1 MAKVL
6 KEVSKISGA
15 FGQEGEERMAELLA
29 NSLPDNYL
37 ILNSPRIAYRE
48 DIVDIDHIVIT
59 PYGVFVIES
68 KNMNGKITGGLMGNW
83 VQERLVGGRLELVKI
98 GNPASQVNQYAK
110 IVRQYLKDEYL
121 QRFGAAHNFK
131 VEPVVVFVH
140 DQSNI
145 NQMSYTHRGFIGK
158 VRVCKAKELISY
170 ITSYQKEFFTSEDM
184 AWCADALIPPD
195 QRDQTGIYSSLL
207 TKALRESFQGRFQML
222 EEIGDGNFGT
232 VYKSYDTKL
241 DRAVA
246 IKKLHT
252 RKKTDEVIKRFNRE
266 ARASAKLRHENIVEF
281 FDYYEENGEFYI
293 VMELINGKPLDEM
306 IEEPMDLDE
315 LSDVFTD
322 ICSALQHAHDN
333 GVIHRDLKAANIML
347 TDDGKVKITDFGVAR
362 IVGEEM
368 QQTTHFSVGTPTIM
382 APEQVMGIQTDHRID
397 IFALGVLLYQL
408 CTGKLPFTGQ
418 SIGEVVNNILKVDP
432 VPPTQLNPNIPG
444 SLERVI
450 LKALAKEP
458 EDRYATAREMAEEF
472 YSSLDP
478 DQQDVYSGTWEKWRN
493 KLKRF
498 WRDDRL
504 KFQAVSI
511 ITIAAFAWFFSSQAY
526 MDAKSVEDKY
536 SILQSNPASMRS
548 KIVTNNNL
556 ATVVNNF
563 SGYMGAKVHLNG
575 KLNRIVSAVNN
586 SVLVEMLI
594 PQDEGQ
600 PISMLVVFN
609 GNPHSWIDKHD
620 SGDELHVTGKLDK
633 IQGLDQQAARPL
645 VVADTI
651 QAMEPWAELAPSILT
666 LQVDKTTNRQ
676 GKEVTLKRIEFA
688 ESETRLYVKVENKN
702 KESAHLSLGNPVG
715 IQNGKEI
722 GQLYKT
728 EGNFEFELRAGQI
741 SEGIV
746 YLQPMDMM
754 LGTAQIKLGDGL
766 SQEPFSFDVR
776 WATE

>member
-15 FGQEGEERMAELLA
+15 FGQEGEERMADLLA
-29 NSLPDNYL
+29 NSLPDNFL

-48 DIVDIDHIVIT
+48 DIVDIDHIVIS

-121 QRFGAAHNFK
+121 KSFGTAHNFK
-131 VEPVVVFVH
+131 VEAVVVFVH
-140 DQSNI
+140 DQSHI

-158 VRVCKAKELISY
+158 VRVCKAKDLIAH
-170 ITSYQKEFFTSEDM
+170 ITSYQKEFFKAEDM
-184 AWCADALIPPD
+184 RWCADVLIPPD

-207 TKALRESFQGRFQML
+207 SRAMRESFQGRFQML

-252 RKKTDEVIKRFNRE
+252 RKKTDEIIKRFNRE

-293 VMELINGKPLDEM
+293 VMELINGKPLED
-306 IEEPMDLDE
+306 IIDEPMDLDE

-362 IVGEEM
+362 IVGEEI

-382 APEQVMGIQTDHRID
+382 APEQVMGIETDHRID

-432 VPPTQLNPNIPG
+432 IPPTQLNPNLPI

-472 YSSLDP
+472 YSALDP
-478 DQQDVYSGTWEKWRN
+478 DQQADYSGNWDRVSSKV
-493 KLKRF
+493 KRF
-498 WRDDRL
+498 FRDDRL
-504 KFQAVSI
+504 KFQVIFI
-511 ITIAAFAWFFSSQAY
+511 ITIAIFAWLFSSQAY
-526 MDAKSVEDKY
+526 MDAKSVEDKFN
-536 SILQSNPASMRS
+536 ILQSNPAAVRS
-548 KIVTNNNL
+548 KLVTNTNL
-556 ATVVNNF
+556 ATVVDNF
-563 SGYMGAKVHLNG
+563 SGYVGAKVHLNG

-586 SVLVEMLI
+586 SVLVEMQI
-594 PQDEGQ
+594 SEDEKD
-600 PISMLVVFN
+600 PINVLVVFN

-620 SGDELHVTGKLDK
+620 SGDDLHVTGKLDK
-633 IQGLDQQAARPL
+633 IQGLDKQAAQPL
-645 VVADTI
+645 VVADSI
-651 QAMEPWAELAPSILT
+651 QAMEPWAELAPSLLT
-666 LQVDKTTNRQ
+666 LQVEKSVRRQ
-676 GKEVTLKRIEFA
+676 GKEVTLNRIEFA
-688 ESETRLYVKVENKN
+688 EQETRLYVKVENKD
-702 KESAHLSLGNPVG
+702 KEIAHLSLASPVG
-715 IQNGKEI
+715 IQKDKEI

-728 EGNFEFELRAGQI
+728 EGNFEFELRPGKT
-741 SEGIV
+741 SEGII
-746 YLQPMDMM
+746 YLQPMN
-754 LGTAQIKLGDGL
+754 LQEGSAQIKLGDGL
-766 SQEPFSFDVR
+766 TQEPFSFDVR
-776 WATE
+776 WKIQ